1 MKLKSYLKKNEDF
14 INNFGV
20 LYIHTNKLHCNGTED
35 TMEDLHRIFDD
46 YANIHR
52 VTRSCWDLQLSKEEL
67 NCEVIGVPLAHV
79 CALPFHHG
87 IKVLNIV
94 IKKETEQ
101 I

>member
-20 LYIHTNKLHCNGTED
+20 LYIHTNKLHCNGTE
-35 TMEDLHRIFDD
+35 TTYEDLQKIFYDK
-46 YANIHR
+46 NIRR

-87 IKVLNIV
+87 TKVLNII
-94 IKKETEQ
+94 IKKETE
-101 I
+101 